1 MTAPMRAL
9 RDFVLHVIR
18 ACGGFRLARYLTRN
32 RLRILCYHGFSL
44 GDECEFAPYMFMRV
58 ATFERRM
65 DILKKRRVPVIPL
78 EEAIRRLENR
88 DISNC
93 ETVITFDDGWLST
106 LTVGVP
112 LLARYGF
119 PACVYVTTE
128 HLDAG
133 MEVFNVALYY
143 MMCRTRL
150 QTLVLAGVH
159 TRLDGSYDLGGNR
172 EATHAAL
179 IKAAEEAFPAIADR
193 QRLLTRIAAALQLE
207 LPEVLANGRFS
218 LVDRAAIQELAT
230 SGHEVQLHT
239 HSHRL
244 PDGSFG
250 EMAAEIERNQ
260 ASLRAL
266 LGTEQRHLCYPSG
279 RYSPRHLEW
288 LARLGIVSG
297 TTCDPGLNPPGSQLL
312 LLKRYLDNDQASD
325 IAFEAEICGL
335 RDLARNFR
343 ATVGSALSGAAGRA

>member
-1 MTAPMRAL
+1 MRAL
-9 RDFVLHVIR
+9 RDLVLHVIR
-18 ACGGFRLARYLTRN
+18 ALGGFRLARYLTRN

-44 GDECEFAPYMFMRV
+44 GDECEFAPYMFMRA

-65 DILKKRRVPVIPL
+65 NILKKRRVPVIPL
-78 EEAIRRLENR
+78 EEAIRRLESRGIR
-88 DISNC
+88 DC
-93 ETVITFDDGWLST
+93 ETVITFDDGWSST
-106 LTVGVP
+106 LTVGAP

-143 MMCRTRL
+143 MLCRTPL
-150 QTLVLAGVH
+150 QTLVVEGAHPL
-159 TRLDGSYDLGGNR
+159 LDGAYDLRGNR
-172 EATHAAL
+172 QAVHAAL

-207 LPEVLANGRFS
+207 LPVVLAKGRFS
-218 LVDRAAIQELAT
+218 LVDRAGIKELAT
-230 SGHEVQLHT
+230 LGHEVQLHT

-244 PDGSFG
+244 PDASFE

-260 ASLRAL
+260 TSLQPL
-266 LGTEQRHLCYPSG
+266 LGTQQRHLCYPSG
-279 RYSPRHLEW
+279 RYSPRHPEW

-312 LLKRYLDNDQASD
+312 LLRRYLDSDRASD
-325 IAFEAEICGL
+325 IAFEAEICGV

-343 ATVGSALSGAAGRA
+343 ATIGRILSGAPGRA